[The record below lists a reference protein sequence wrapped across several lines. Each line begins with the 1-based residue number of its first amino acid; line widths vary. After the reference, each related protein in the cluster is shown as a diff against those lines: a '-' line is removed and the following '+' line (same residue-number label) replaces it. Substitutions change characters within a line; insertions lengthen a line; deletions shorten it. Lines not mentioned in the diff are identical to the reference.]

1 MKTIGY
7 FMAVL
12 CIFSLVGT
20 GAAAQIEVGDG
31 QEYRTIADAVNAA
44 DSGDIILVK
53 EGIYS
58 IDDSVFLKENIVI
71 CGAGDN
77 KTVIYTDSKTDI
89 SSASNP
95 AMLVCKGVSNVEICN
110 LTFKGPA
117 TSLSDQHNNGGT
129 SKIGGLKEARNGIK
143 LDNAKNI
150 QVHDCYFTALYGDG
164 IRISN
169 TEGVN
174 IYNCRFD
181 CAGHDSISVFKSQN
195 VKMSNCKFN
204 MMINTCVRFY
214 NAEKCALTNS
224 TFTQSILGTGAGYI
238 ELEGT
243 VNNVAVSHNV
253 FLNSSDPVIFTANP
267 RGGKVVVNDN
277 ILYGV
282 SGLKASYT
290 PYDVTLVDNDVYK
303 TEQNWTEMGYGYNG
317 GAFQVTTPYIN
328 DGIDVPENVTEETVT
343 VEEVVE
349 DVESELV
356 EVFTELENCTE
367 NCTVTNETIV
377 VEGNVSSVVIQFFDD
392 LTAKYF
398 DFSSE
403 QTETAL
409 ILAYESANDLQQ
421 AKTLMN
427 NTTEEEKELGKKY
440 LEASKLKLQYAQDLL
455 NLSREGLDEA
465 KNRMNSSC
473 EGGEC

>member
-31 QEYRTIADAVNAA
+31 LEYRTIADAVNAA
-44 DSGDIILVK
+44 ESGDIILVK
-53 EGIYS
+53 EGVYS
-58 IDDSVFLKENIVI
+58 IDDSIFLKKDITI
-71 CGAGDN
+71 CGAGVN

-95 AMLVCKGVSNVEICN
+95 AMLVCKGVSNVTICN

-117 TSLSDQHNNGGT
+117 TSLSDQHDNGGT
-129 SKIGGLKEARNGIK
+129 SKIGGLKEARNSIK

-150 QVHDCYFTALYGDG
+150 KVHDCYFTALYGDG

-169 TEGVN
+169 TEGVT
-174 IYNCRFD
+174 IYNCIFD
-181 CAGHDSISVFKSQN
+181 CAGHDSISVYKSQN
-195 VKMSNCKFN
+195 VKMNNCKFN

-214 NAEKCALTNS
+214 NAENCALTNS
-224 TFTQSILGTGAGYI
+224 TFTQSIRGTGAGYI

-243 VNNVAVSHNV
+243 VNNVAVSRNV
-253 FLNSSDPVIFTANP
+253 FLNSSDPVMFTANT

-282 SGLKASYT
+282 SGLKTSYT
-290 PYDVTLVDNDVYK
+290 PYDVTLANNNVYK

-317 GAFQVTTPYIN
+317 GAID

-343 VEEVVE
+343 IDEVVD
-349 DVESELV
+349 DVESELEV
-356 EVFTELENCTE
+356 VFTELENCTE
-367 NCTVTNETIV
+367 NCTVTNETI
-377 VEGNVSSVVIQFFDD
+377 DD

-398 DFSSE
+398 DFSSK

-421 AKTLMN
+421 AKALMN

-440 LEASKLKLQYAQDLL
+440 LEASKLKLQYAQDML
-455 NLSREGLDEA
+455 NLSREGLDEV
-465 KNRMNSSC
+465 KNRMNVSC

>member
-1 MKTIGY
+1 
-7 FMAVL
+7 MAVL

-44 DSGDIILVK
+44 ESGDIILVK
-53 EGIYS
+53 EGVYS
-58 IDDSVFLKENIVI
+58 IDDSIFLKNNTTI
-71 CGAGDN
+71 CGAGVN

-95 AMLVCKGVSNVEICN
+95 AMLVCKGVSNVTICN
-110 LTFKGPA
+110 LTLKGPA
-117 TSLSDQHNNGGT
+117 TSLDDQHRNGGT

-150 QVHDCYFTALYGDG
+150 KVHDCYFTALYGDG
-164 IRISN
+164 IRISK

-174 IYNCRFD
+174 IYNCIFD
-181 CAGHDSISVFKSQN
+181 SAGHDSISIYKSQN
-195 VKMSNCKFN
+195 VKMNNCKFN

-214 NAEKCALTNS
+214 NAENCTLTNS
-224 TFTQSILGTGAGYI
+224 TFTQSIRGTGAGYI

-243 VNNVAVSHNV
+243 VNNVAVSRNV
-253 FLNSSDPVIFTANP
+253 FLTSSDPVIFTANP
-267 RGGKVVVNDN
+267 RGGKAVVVNDN

-282 SGLKASYT
+282 SGLKASYA
-290 PYDVTLVDNDVYK
+290 PYDATLVDNDVYE
-303 TEQNWTEMGYGYNG
+303 TELNWTEMGYGYNG
-317 GAFQVTTPYIN
+317 GAID
-328 DGIDVPENVTEETVT
+328 DGIDVPENATEETIT
-343 VEEVVE
+343 VEEVLG

-356 EVFTELENCTE
+356 EVFTELEN
-367 NCTVTNETIV
+367 
-377 VEGNVSSVVIQFFDD
+377 IQFFDD
-392 LTAKYF
+392 LTVKYI

-403 QTETAL
+403 QSKTASVL
-409 ILAYESANDLQQ
+409 VNESANDLQQ
-421 AKTLMN
+421 AKALMN

-440 LEASKLKLQYAQDLL
+440 LEASKLKLQYAQDML

-465 KNRMNSSC
+465 KNRMNVSC

>member
-1 MKTIGY
+1 MKTICY

-31 QEYRTIADAVNAA
+31 LEYRTIADAVNAA
-44 DSGDIILVK
+44 ESGDIILVK
-53 EGIYS
+53 EGVYS
-58 IDDSVFLKENIVI
+58 IDDSIFLKNNITM
-71 CGAGDN
+71 CGAGVN

-95 AMLVCKGVSNVEICN
+95 AMLVVSKGVSNVTICN

-117 TSLSDQHNNGGT
+117 TSLDDQHDNGGT

-150 QVHDCYFTALYGDG
+150 KVHDCYFTALYGDG
-164 IRISN
+164 IRISK

-174 IYNCRFD
+174 IYNCIFD
-181 CAGHDSISVFKSQN
+181 CAGHDSISIYKSQN
-195 VKMSNCKFN
+195 VKMNNCKFN

-214 NAEKCALTNS
+214 NAENCTLTNS
-224 TFTQSILGTGAGYI
+224 TFTQSIRGTGAGYI

-243 VNNVAVSHNV
+243 VNNVAVSRNV

-277 ILYGV
+277 ILHGV
-282 SGLKASYT
+282 SGLKTSYT
-290 PYDVTLVDNDVYK
+290 PYDATLVDNDVYK
-303 TEQNWTEMGYGYNG
+303 TELNWTEMGYGYNG
-317 GAFQVTTPYIN
+317 GAI
-328 DGIDVPENVTEETVT
+328 DDEIDVPENATEETVT
-343 VEEVVE
+343 IEEVIG

-356 EVFTELENCTE
+356 EVFTELY
-367 NCTVTNETIV
+367 TVTNETI
-377 VEGNVSSVVIQFFDD
+377 FDD

-398 DFSSE
+398 VFSAE
-403 QTETAL
+403 QSKTASVL
-409 ILAYESANDLQQ
+409 VNESANDLQQ
-421 AKTLMN
+421 AKALMN

-440 LEASKLKLQYAQDLL
+440 LEASKLKLQYAQDML
-455 NLSREGLDEA
+455 NLSRKGLNEA
-465 KNRMNSSC
+465 KNRMNVSC